1 MAQMLNNLPAVWETW
16 VLSLGSEDPL
26 EEGMATPP
34 VFLPGESPWA
44 EVPGGLQHMGS
55 QRNKH
60 NYAAKHST
68 HNYLRPSDSQLK
80 KQVSGGSC

>member
-34 VFLPGESPWA
+34 VFLPGESPWI
-44 EVPGGLQHMGS
+44 EEPGGTQSMGLQS
-55 QRNKH
+55 W
-60 NYAAKHST
+60 T
-68 HNYLRPSDSQLK
+68 QL
-80 KQVSGGSC
+80 GN